1 MADLIDAILDGIK
14 VHSFFYSQYYG
25 AIEYRPL
32 TLKEVEEC
40 YTRSF
45 RGRSMEAVNLIT
57 AHRLGDR
64 MEPLKAVELAIEVN
78 GMRSDINSWIVYHA
92 VKDFQPPRWRQ
103 EDGGLPLGM
112 HALREDACALEID
125 GFATAVLDLSTCP
138 RGKMESFLSTKDG
151 KVVGMA
157 TWKLDMPLIENL
169 GDVTELQLQF
179 LSTSLDK
186 YTGEWKAEKSDST
199 TEALKK
205 LKFKPTVKY
214 DGAQLDIIKRL
225 DEAKKAKGVKK

>member
-14 VHSFFYSQYYG
+14 VRSFFYSQYYG

-40 YTRSF
+40 YTKSF
-45 RGRSMEAVNLIT
+45 RGHSMEAVNLIT
-57 AHRLGDR
+57 SHRLGDK
-64 MEPLKAVELAIEVN
+64 MEPLKAVELAVEVN

-103 EDGGLPLGM
+103 EKDGLPLGM
-112 HALREDACALEID
+112 HAMREDACVLEID
-125 GFATAVLDLSTCP
+125 SFAASVLDLSTCP
-138 RGKMESFLSTKDG
+138 RGKMESFLSTRDG

-157 TWKLDMPLIENL
+157 TWKLDMPIIENL

-186 YTGEWKAEKSDST
+186 YTGEWKAEKSDSVA
-199 TEALKK
+199 EAMKK
-205 LKFKPTVKY
+205 IKFKPNVKY
-214 DGAQLDIIKRL
+214 DEKQLDIIKQL
-225 DEAKKAKGVKK
+225 DNVKNERRAKK

>member
-40 YTRSF
+40 YSKSF
-45 RGRSMEAVNLIT
+45 KGHSMEAVNLII
-57 AHRLGDR
+57 AHRLGDK

-78 GMRSDINSWIVYHA
+78 GIRSDVNSWIVYHA

-103 EDGGLPLGM
+103 EKDGLPLGM
-112 HALREDACALEID
+112 HAMREDQCALEID
-125 GFATAVLDLSTCP
+125 SFAMAVLDLSTCP

-186 YTGEWKAEKSDST
+186 YTGEWKAEQSDST
-199 TEALKK
+199 SEALKK
-205 LKFKPTVKY
+205 LKFKPVVKF

-225 DEAKKAKGVKK
+225 DEAKKAKEVKR